1 MNLFKQ
7 FFILISIL
15 FLAILVFVD
24 YPFKLGLDLK
34 GGVSIVLDAQE
45 VDDRIITNDDMIG
58 VIDVIRGRINALGL
72 TEPVIQRKGL
82 KQIIVELPGITDIDR
97 AIRLIGET
105 AQLTFHTAEWVPNNI
120 DQLTHL
126 TPVLVLVIW
135 TFIIFLIMAFG
146 RVSFMNNPQDA
157 ADSKYYKNQLP
168 TWVNRTADNYNHL
181 YEQPVAFYA
190 VTLTIALV
198 NSFDSLIVKLTW
210 AYVLIR
216 IIHSLVQLTINIVLV
231 RFFLFASGWLI
242 IACVAFSQIFLN

>member
-1 MNLFKQ
+1 M
-7 FFILISIL
+7 
-15 FLAILVFVD
+15 
-24 YPFKLGLDLK
+24 
-34 GGVSIVLDAQE
+34 
-45 VDDRIITNDDMIG
+45 
-58 VIDVIRGRINALGL
+58 
-72 TEPVIQRKGL
+72 
-82 KQIIVELPGITDIDR
+82 
-97 AIRLIGET
+97 
-105 AQLTFHTAEWVPNNI
+105 
-120 DQLTHL
+120 DQLTLL

-157 ADSKYYKNQLP
+157 ADSKDYKNQLP

-181 YEQPVAFYA
+181 FEQPVAFYA

-198 NSFDSLIVKLTW
+198 NSFDSLIVQLTW

-242 IACVAFSQIFLN
+242 IAFMAFSQIFLN

>member
-1 MNLFKQ
+1 M
-7 FFILISIL
+7 
-15 FLAILVFVD
+15 
-24 YPFKLGLDLK
+24 
-34 GGVSIVLDAQE
+34 
-45 VDDRIITNDDMIG
+45 
-58 VIDVIRGRINALGL
+58 
-72 TEPVIQRKGL
+72 
-82 KQIIVELPGITDIDR
+82 
-97 AIRLIGET
+97 
-105 AQLTFHTAEWVPNNI
+105 
-120 DQLTHL
+120 DQLTLL

-157 ADSKYYKNQLP
+157 ADSKDYKNQLP

-181 YEQPVAFYA
+181 FEQPVAFYA

-198 NSFDSLIVKLTW
+198 NSFDSLIVQLAW

-242 IACVAFSQIFLN
+242 IAFMASSQIFLN

>member
-1 MNLFKQ
+1 M
-7 FFILISIL
+7 
-15 FLAILVFVD
+15 
-24 YPFKLGLDLK
+24 
-34 GGVSIVLDAQE
+34 
-45 VDDRIITNDDMIG
+45 
-58 VIDVIRGRINALGL
+58 
-72 TEPVIQRKGL
+72 
-82 KQIIVELPGITDIDR
+82 
-97 AIRLIGET
+97 
-105 AQLTFHTAEWVPNNI
+105 
-120 DQLTHL
+120 DQLTLL

-157 ADSKYYKNQLP
+157 ADSKDYKNQLP

-181 YEQPVAFYA
+181 FEQPVAFYA

-198 NSFDSLIVKLTW
+198 NSFDSLIVQLAW

-242 IACVAFSQIFLN
+242 IAFMAFSQIFLN